1 MARRHSKLQC
11 CSPIRLAR
19 YFATVFFVQ
28 TGRDVIKTKS
38 LARPL
43 VAIGCCLLLT
53 AACRSAPGSG
63 AIEPRERPLSLFDVD
78 SMVFAAVVRGQLEGS
93 EDAYPYR
100 LTRFRYDSSPY
111 PTNVG
116 YPQTLPGVEGTAPT
130 LSFPRASES
139 QSELD
144 FVVNTRKRILRAN
157 DVPEGK
163 TVFYAQC
170 AGAGVP
176 EPPPPVQPRG
186 RSARRAVARGIHSGC
201 PKADEH
207 YLTVGLP
214 IHGQPPGLRNSRDTR
229 GRRVRLDAN
238 GWTVLVDELTVGP
251 KGWRQSQYAW
261 LFERNR
267 SGGLDLA
274 HTVLVGATQ

>member
-1 MARRHSKLQC
+1 M
-11 CSPIRLAR
+11 
-19 YFATVFFVQ
+19 
-28 TGRDVIKTKS
+28 KTKPISRHLLAIIGLSCS
-38 LARPL
+38 LIL
-43 VAIGCCLLLT
+43 G
-53 AACRSAPGSG
+53 AACRSGSG
-63 AIEPRERPLSLFDVD
+63 PVRIEPGERPLSLFDVD

-116 YPQTLPGVEGTAPT
+116 YPNVLPGVEGAAPA

-139 QSELD
+139 ASELN
-144 FVVNTRKRILRAN
+144 FLISTRKKILRAN

-163 TVFYAQC
+163 TAFYSQC

-176 EPPPPVQPRG
+176 APPPPVQPRG
-186 RSARRAVARGIHSGC
+186 RGARRVVARGIHAGC
-201 PKADEH
+201 PKAEEH

-229 GRRVRLDAN
+229 GRRVRIDSD
-238 GWTVLVDELTVGP
+238 GWTVLVDETTIGP
-251 KGWRQSQYAW
+251 AGWKQSQYAW

-267 SGGLDLA
+267 SGGLELA